1 MMKQPSKTNKG
12 QPHKG
17 PNNYTRI
24 NHELG
29 FFLDPAKYVPLQ
41 KINDEASVMLRL
53 CLIIENFLEVYIN
66 NVRPIGTEAFVK
78 PARYFMPKV
87 ELSVALKL
95 PISIAEA
102 LVAVNAIRNKFA
114 HKIEYVMS
122 SDDYER
128 IENAVNSID
137 MKTINPYGIF
147 NIESLQYMFEA
158 GVDSLVFIRDQ
169 QYAMTDRQRKMQR
182 LIGAVFIL
190 SNKCAFFTL
199 SELANQGRLKFQPP
213 V

>member
-1 MMKQPSKTNKG
+1 MIK
-12 QPHKG
+12 
-17 PNNYTRI
+17 
-24 NHELG
+24 HELG

-41 KINDEASVMLRL
+41 RINDEASVMLRL

-66 NVRPIGTEAFVK
+66 NVRPVGTESLVK

-122 SDDYER
+122 NDDYER
-128 IENAVNSID
+128 IENAINLID
-137 MKTINPYGIF
+137 METVNPYRIF

-158 GVDSLVFIRDQ
+158 GVDSLVFIREQ
-169 QYAMTDRQRKMQR
+169 EYAISDRQRKIQR

-199 SELANQGRLKFQPP
+199 NELAHQGRLEMQLPA
-213 V
+213 